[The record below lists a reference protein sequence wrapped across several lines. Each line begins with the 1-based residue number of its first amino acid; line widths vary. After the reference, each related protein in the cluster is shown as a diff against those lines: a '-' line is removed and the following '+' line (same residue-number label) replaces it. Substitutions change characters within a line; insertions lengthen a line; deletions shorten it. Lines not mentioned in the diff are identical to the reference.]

1 MANLKVSIIERLKT
15 ADGGWTSKPVD
26 IPKQRPNAKGLY
38 MRDMREGKFLL
49 VWRESGRKR
58 YSDYIASLPQA
69 LREKAQK
76 ELFLKSL
83 SEGLKVE
90 DPHENVRLTIAEA
103 IDKFLSE
110 LTGRGNT
117 VATYVQNLRQ
127 FETWNQT
134 AKTRKTYVDQ
144 LDRAHVFAFKKF
156 VESTGCDEYTA
167 VWKCIRL
174 NKMVKTVLNLQA
186 GQGPVKKSDFSDI
199 LNRKPTVTT
208 YNKDERDKYLACCK
222 GTKLVIW
229 TLALKCGLR
238 LKEISHLEWADVDFA
253 AHVIHI
259 RRKQVKDGDKVVDFV
274 PKKWS
279 IRDVAIPA
287 DLLALLQGQLKR
299 KLANSNLC
307 FPTFTG
313 RINTKLWDSCKGI
326 ARRAG
331 VDVAKFM
338 PKNFRSTYATNRL
351 RSGYELPEL
360 RDQMGHR
367 DMHSVEHYLAAMKS
381 EELLQSGKADAGWD

>member
-208 YNKDERDKYLACCK
+208 YNKDERDKFLAYCCV
-222 GTKLVIW
+222 GMDLTMW

-238 LKEISHLEWADVDFA
+238 SRELATLEWTDIDFVR
-253 AHVIHI
+253 HTVNI
-259 RRKQVKDGDKVVDFV
+259 RKKQMKDGDKTIEFI

-279 IRDVAIPA
+279 LREIAIPA
-287 DLLALLQGQLKR
+287 DLMVMLEQLLR
-299 KLANSNLC
+299 TSNVS
-307 FPTFTG
+307 FPTNTG
-313 RINTKLWDSCKGI
+313 RINQKLWEECKAI
-326 ARRAG
+326 AAKAG
-331 VDVAKFM
+331 LDVAKFK
-338 PKNFRSTYATNRL
+338 PKNFRSSYATNRL
-351 RSGYELPEL
+351 RSGYTLADL

-367 DMHSVEHYLAAMKS
+367 DMHSVEHYLAAMRS
-381 EELLQSGKADAGWD
+381 EDMVNSGKVDAGWD